1 MGGVTGKGK
10 SRDGGPEVDGVCST
24 EASTA
29 SEDRVLHKES
39 ARSLLNAKGLEQSLA
54 HRGCLLNAC

>member
-1 MGGVTGKGK
+1 MD
-10 SRDGGPEVDGVCST
+10 RVCST